1 MVNDFDDV
9 TQCVV
14 VGLEHPERGE
24 EVCAVVVPAV
34 QDVDV
39 DALTERARIRLS
51 AYKVPTRWVITTA
64 DRIPTLASGKLDR
77 RTLRAMVLDDAL
89 A

>member
-1 MVNDFDDV
+1 
-9 TQCVV
+9 
-14 VGLEHPERGE
+14 
-24 EVCAVVVPAV
+24 
-34 QDVDV
+34 V

-51 AYKVPTRWVITTA
+51 AYKAPTRWVITTA

-77 RTLRAMVLDDAL
+77 RTLRTMVLDDAL